1 MICRGGHCPPVLRFS
16 AAPCRA
22 DALIGPK
29 APSTKRGLAE
39 RSEVWGSLKK
49 LLPLYEEGERADRVV
64 RPYKGIGGFFV
75 KKVLYF
81 LGVLWYL
88 KQDGA
93 LAPET
98 PLSVLGQRR
107 IFTSAHT

>member
-1 MICRGGHCPPVLRFS
+1 M
-16 AAPCRA
+16 
-22 DALIGPK
+22 
-29 APSTKRGLAE
+29 
-39 RSEVWGSLKK
+39 KK
-49 LLPLYEEGERADRVV
+49 LLPLYEEGGARADRVV

-93 LAPET
+93 LAP
-98 PLSVLGQRR
+98 
-107 IFTSAHT
+107 

>member
-1 MICRGGHCPPVLRFS
+1 MCRGVCLCIPKGPLYEEGTG
-16 AAPCRA
+16 RA
-22 DALIGPK
+22 E
-29 APSTKRGLAE
+29 RGLGE
-39 RSEVWGSLKK
+39 LEK

>member
-1 MICRGGHCPPVLRFS
+1 MGELEKTSPPLRRGG
-16 AAPCRA
+16 ARA
-22 DALIGPK
+22 DG
-29 APSTKRGLAE
+29 
-39 RSEVWGSLKK
+39 
-49 LLPLYEEGERADRVV
+49 VV

>member
-1 MICRGGHCPPVLRFS
+1 MGELEKTSPPLRRGGG
-16 AAPCRA
+16 ARA
-22 DALIGPK
+22 DG
-29 APSTKRGLAE
+29 
-39 RSEVWGSLKK
+39 
-49 LLPLYEEGERADRVV
+49 VV

>member
-1 MICRGGHCPPVLRFS
+1 MPSS
-16 AAPCRA
+16 AQRP
-22 DALIGPK
+22 
-29 APSTKRGLAE
+29 PSTKRGLAE

-49 LLPLYEEGERADRVV
+49 LLPLYEEGARADRVV

>member
-1 MICRGGHCPPVLRFS
+1 MGVR
-16 AAPCRA
+16 RA
-22 DALIGPK
+22 D
-29 APSTKRGLAE
+29 E
-39 RSEVWGSLKK
+39 
-49 LLPLYEEGERADRVV
+49 
-64 RPYKGIGGFFV
+64 GIGHYRVQCKIERVGGQSRRPLQGNRRFFV